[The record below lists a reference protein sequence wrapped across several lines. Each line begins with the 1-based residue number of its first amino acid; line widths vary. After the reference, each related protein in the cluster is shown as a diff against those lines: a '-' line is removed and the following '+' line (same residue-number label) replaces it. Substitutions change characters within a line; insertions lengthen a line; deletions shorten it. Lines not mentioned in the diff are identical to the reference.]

1 MNTDRQE
8 LEDVRKKCV
17 ELDHE
22 LNTFFQALKEIK
34 EIRDVV
40 GNLPDKL
47 RQNEEEMEHQKVEI
61 EALMSS
67 VSNLLIAFEEQ
78 SKGLFFDMEK
88 KTELLVSNTKSSIS
102 ELKNVFELNSEKLH
116 EAQKERLEQVTTI
129 YEQIQNSFG
138 GIKDIINSHEQSIDM
153 LKSNYME
160 ILKMTERVE
169 ASFHE
174 LQKYISVLQKR
185 PYDIQGRVNAME
197 ERLRAEFFAKL
208 ESQKKV
214 ILAMLAVLV
223 ISVIVFIFYPE

>member
-8 LEDVRKKCV
+8 LEGVRKKCV

-34 EIRDVV
+34 EIRDTV
-40 GNLPDKL
+40 GYLPDKL
-47 RQNEEEMEHQKVEI
+47 RQNEEDIEHQKVEI

-102 ELKNVFELNSEKLH
+102 ELKNVFESNSEKLH
-116 EAQKERLEQVTTI
+116 EQQKERLEQVTTI
-129 YEQIQNSFG
+129 YEQIQKSFG

-197 ERLRAEFFAKL
+197 ERLRAEFFTKL
-208 ESQKKV
+208 ERQKKV
-214 ILAMLAVLV
+214 IWAILAVLV
-223 ISVIVFIFYPE
+223 ISIIVFMFYPE